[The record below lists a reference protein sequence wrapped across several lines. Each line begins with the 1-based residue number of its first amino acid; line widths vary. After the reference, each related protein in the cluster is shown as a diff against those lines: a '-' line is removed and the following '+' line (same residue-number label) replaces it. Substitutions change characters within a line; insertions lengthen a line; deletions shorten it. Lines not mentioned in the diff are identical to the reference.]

1 MLPPEP
7 HEEAYGYYGNLPD
20 PQGQGYGYGDP
31 NAGVLQGQA
40 PPRRLRS
47 AKQGI
52 SGVFV
57 GIVIILM
64 LGIVVAIFYGFIR
77 KPSGP
82 PEGDGVIAK
91 VDSVQGEVVLMR
103 EIGKQDPLESG
114 YELREGDVITVR
126 RGSARVAYVEEKTYL
141 HIRSGT
147 ELTLGK
153 QSDGKQVRLGQGVVT
168 VEAASQP
175 VGQPM
180 LVRSANAEVSL
191 KSGRV
196 TVRNLGKET
205 LVEVGGEVVRVER
218 GSDGATVE
226 VPAGCWTLMKEQ
238 ALPQVWE
245 FLAGVNLNGG
255 EVAVDGGNWLS
266 DAKAQSE
273 GLKVEADG
281 KEGPVERKNSAQQP
295 IGYVSG
301 PGLQGMLMSKVS
313 VSNAKLSLRWP
324 QENGS
329 YQVFLWMMEDEADS
343 ARSLRLNVQSKP
355 LATELGR
362 GQTLGSWDRFG
373 PYPAEVKDGSLN
385 LLISANSKG
394 FQSRE
399 AHLSGFAV
407 YRLKGTGSP
416 RAQGTAR
423 GVGMVEVDPVP
434 SGESGRIPA
443 VVPTV
448 PD

>member
-1 MLPPEP
+1 
-7 HEEAYGYYGNLPD
+7 
-20 PQGQGYGYGDP
+20 
-31 NAGVLQGQA
+31 
-40 PPRRLRS
+40 
-47 AKQGI
+47 
-52 SGVFV
+52 
-57 GIVIILM
+57 
-64 LGIVVAIFYGFIR
+64 
-77 KPSGP
+77 
-82 PEGDGVIAK
+82 
-91 VDSVQGEVVLMR
+91 MR
-103 EIGKQDPLESG
+103 EIGQQDQLESG
-114 YELREGDVITVR
+114 FELREGDVITVR
-126 RGSARVAYVEEKTYL
+126 KGSARVAYVEEKTYL

-153 QSDGKQVRLGQGVVT
+153 QRDGKQVRLGSGVVT
-168 VEAASQP
+168 VEAAPQP

-180 LVRSANAEVSL
+180 VVRSANAEVSL
-191 KSGRV
+191 KSARV
-196 TVRNLGKET
+196 TVRNLGQET
-205 LVEVGGEVVRVER
+205 LVEVAGEAVRVER
-218 GSDGATVE
+218 ASDGAIAE

-245 FLAGVNLNGG
+245 FLTGVNLNGG

-266 DAKAQSE
+266 HAKAQSA

-301 PGLQGMLMSKVS
+301 PGLQGMLMSKVA
-313 VSNAKLSLRWP
+313 VNNAKLELSWP

-329 YQVFLWMMEDEADS
+329 YQVFVWMMEDEADS

-362 GQTLGSWDRFG
+362 SQTLGSWDRFG

-385 LLISANSKG
+385 LLVSANSKG

-399 AHLSGFAV
+399 AHLSGVAL

-416 RAQGTAR
+416 RAQGKAR